1 MQELFKQIKFKKKP
15 QKITNK
21 QTKAEALI
29 LCEHLQAARES
40 SESNP
45 PQDIWG
51 KEGDGKKAE

>member
-1 MQELFKQIKFKKKP
+1 MQELFKQIKFKKIPKEN
-15 QKITNK
+15 NK
-21 QTKAEALI
+21 QTKVEALI

-51 KEGDGKKAE
+51 KEGDGKEAE